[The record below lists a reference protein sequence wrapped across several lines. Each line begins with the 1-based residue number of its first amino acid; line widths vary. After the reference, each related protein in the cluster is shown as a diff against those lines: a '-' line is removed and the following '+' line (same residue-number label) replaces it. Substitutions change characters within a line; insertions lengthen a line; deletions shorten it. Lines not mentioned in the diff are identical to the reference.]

1 MHTFVK
7 VSALSGVLMLALTT
21 HASAGTRNQNPANL
35 IRSAA
40 PLTIAQAHVPS
51 DDFYDL
57 SELMISN
64 IKMVQMG
71 SEMMKSS
78 DPEMKKMGEEMMMT
92 GNANL
97 QKLMPMWAKHFR
109 TTSPR

>member
-1 MHTFVK
+1 MHTIVK
-7 VSALSGVLMLALTT
+7 VSALSGILMLALTT
-21 HASAGTRNQNPANL
+21 RASAGNLNQNPANFA
-35 IRSAA
+35 RSTA
-40 PLTIAQAHVPS
+40 PIILAQAHVPS

-78 DPEMKKMGEEMMMT
+78 DPEKKKMGEEMMTM

-97 QKLMPMWAKHFR
+97 QKLMPMWMQRFR